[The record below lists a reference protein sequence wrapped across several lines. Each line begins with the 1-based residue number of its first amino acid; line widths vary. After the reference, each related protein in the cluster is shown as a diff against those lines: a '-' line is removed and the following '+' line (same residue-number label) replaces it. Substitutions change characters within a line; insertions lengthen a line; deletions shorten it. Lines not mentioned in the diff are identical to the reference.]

1 MQRYVRRTLQ
11 SVGIGVG
18 VLLLLIVLAFALL
31 DSDVFRHPLERLASA
46 RSGRSVTIAGRLEAH
61 LWSWTPGIVINGLT
75 VGNPPWDS
83 GPPLLKTRQLLMQ
96 VHLLPLLRGQ
106 VIVERLELREPQVY
120 LHRDTKGHAN
130 WTFESQKPS
139 QAPSTK
145 PTRVPI
151 IRNLAV
157 EDGHMRVRDEIL
169 HLDINAKVAAA
180 EKRGADDPHAFHFE
194 GEGSVNR
201 QPLRI
206 EANGGPLV
214 AVDPHR
220 PYPFVLQIVAGDVHL
235 DADGVVRKP
244 FDLGQMGLVFR
255 VSGNDL
261 ADFYYLTQLALPN
274 TPPFKLQA
282 SVERDGNH
290 IRVENLAGR
299 IGDSDLHGR
308 LLVDLTRKRPRLTGE
323 LASAQ
328 LRLKDLAA
336 SLGGK
341 AAGPESPTPTLTKA
355 EKPAT
360 TQAHHVPA
368 PQATVA
374 PDKRLFPDAR
384 LQVNRVRAM
393 DADVRFSAHAI
404 DAGSVNMKEVA
415 LHVKLNEGVLSLEPF
430 EFVMPQGR
438 LYGTLSIDARKQVP
452 DTHLDMHISDIQ
464 LQQFKGKA
472 QPASDAPLEGDLE
485 ARIVMDGRGD
495 SVHDFVSDAS
505 GKVTFVL
512 PHGEMSSAFAELTG
526 IDVANGLGLL
536 LKGND
541 KKVPVRCGVAQ
552 FAVQDG
558 VMRAQTVVFDTQ
570 NVLITGSGDI
580 KLGPEELDMSIKG
593 QPKKPRIGRLH
604 TPIKIH
610 GHLLK
615 PSVGVSAADT
625 VKQGAV
631 AAALGAL
638 ISPLAAVIAFVDP
651 GLAKNADC
659 ASLLASAQSG
669 PAAPRL

>member
-1 MQRYVRRTLQ
+1 MPRYVKRMLQ
-11 SVGIGVG
+11 GIGIAIG
-18 VLLLLIVLAFALL
+18 VLVLLIVLAFALL
-31 DSDVFRHPLERLASA
+31 DSDVFRHPLERYASA
-46 RSGRSVTIAGRLEAH
+46 RTGRSVTLAGRLEAH
-61 LWSWTPGIVINGLT
+61 FWSWTPGIVVNGLT
-75 VGNPPWDS
+75 VGNPPWES
-83 GPPLLKTRQLLMQ
+83 GPPMLRTRQLLVQ

-106 VIVERLELREPQVY
+106 VILERLELREPQVY

-139 QAPSTK
+139 QAPSSK

-151 IRNLAV
+151 IRNLEI
-157 EDGHMRVRDEIL
+157 EDGHMTVRDEIL
-169 HLDINAKVAAA
+169 HLDINAKVAAS
-180 EKRGADDPHAFHFE
+180 EQHGANDPHAFHFE

-201 QPLRI
+201 QPLRV
-206 EANGGPLV
+206 AAHGGPLI
-214 AVDPHR
+214 AVDPNR

-244 FDLGQMGLVFR
+244 FDLGRVGLMLR
-255 VSGNDL
+255 ASGNDL

-274 TPPFKLQA
+274 TPPFRLQA
-282 SVERDGNH
+282 SIERDGNRIH
-290 IRVENLAGR
+290 VDQLTGRV
-299 IGDSDLHGR
+299 GDSDLHGQ
-308 LLVDLTRKRPRLTGE
+308 LLVDLTRKRPRLSGE

-336 SLGGK
+336 SLGSK
-341 AAGPESPTPTLTKA
+341 AAAPTSPTPSLAKT
-355 EKPAT
+355 EHPAA

-368 PQATVA
+368 PSATVA
-374 PDKRLFPDAR
+374 PEKRLFPDAR

-393 DADVRFSAHAI
+393 DADVHFSAHAI
-404 DAGSVNMKEVA
+404 DAGSINMKEVA
-415 LHVKLNEGVLSLEPF
+415 LHVKLKEGVLALEPF

-438 LYGTLSIDARKQVP
+438 LEGTLSIDARNKIP
-452 DTHLDMHISDIQ
+452 ETHLDMRISNIE
-464 LQQFKGKA
+464 LQQFRGKA
-472 QPASDAPLEGDLE
+472 QPASEAPLEGDLQ
-485 ARIVMDGRGD
+485 ARIVMNGGGD
-495 SVHDFVSDAS
+495 SVHDFVADAS

-512 PHGEMSSAFAELTG
+512 PHGEVSSAFAELTG
-526 IDVANGLGLL
+526 IDLANGLGLL
-536 LKGND
+536 LKGSD

-558 VMRAQTVVFDTQ
+558 VMRAQNLVFDTQ
-570 NVLITGSGDI
+570 NVLITGNGDI
-580 KLGPEELDMSIKG
+580 KLGAEELDLSIKG

-604 TPIKIH
+604 TPIKIQ

-615 PSVGVSAADT
+615 PAVGVSAGKT
-625 VKQGAV
+625 LKQGAV

-638 ISPLAAVIAFVDP
+638 ITPLAAVIAFVDP

-669 PAAPRL
+669 AAAPRL

>member
-1 MQRYVRRTLQ
+1 VPRYLKRTLQ
-11 SVGIGVG
+11 GIGIAIG
-18 VLLLLIVLAFALL
+18 VLLILTVLAFALL
-31 DSDVFRHPLERLASA
+31 DSDVFRHPLERYAAA
-46 RSGRSVTIAGRLEAH
+46 RSGRPVTLAGRLEAH

-75 VGNPPWDS
+75 VGNPPWES
-83 GPPLLKTRQLLMQ
+83 GPPMLKTRQLLLQ
-96 VHLLPLLRGQ
+96 VHLLPLLRGR
-106 VIVERLELREPQVY
+106 VIIERLELREPQVY
-120 LHRDTKGHAN
+120 LHRDTQGHAN

-139 QAPSTK
+139 QAPASK

-151 IRNLAV
+151 IRNL
-157 EDGHMRVRDEIL
+157 EIENGHMMVRDEIL
-169 HLDINAKVAAA
+169 HLNINASVAAA
-180 EKRGADDPHAFHFE
+180 EKRGANDPHAFHFA

-201 QPLRI
+201 QPLRV

-214 AVDPHR
+214 AVDPSR
-220 PYPFVLQIVAGDVHL
+220 PYPFVLQIAAGDVHL

-244 FDLGQMGLVFR
+244 FDLGRVGLMFR
-255 VSGNDL
+255 ASGNDL

-274 TPPFKLQA
+274 TPPFRLQA
-282 SVERDGNH
+282 SIERDGNRIH
-290 IRVENLAGR
+290 VEQLAGR
-299 IGDSDLHGR
+299 IGDSDLHGQ
-308 LLVDLTRKRPRLTGE
+308 LLVDLTRKRPRLSGE
-323 LASAQ
+323 LASSQ

-341 AAGPESPTPTLTKA
+341 AAAPASPTPSLAKA
-355 EKPAT
+355 EKPAAT
-360 TQAHHVPA
+360 RAHHAPA
-368 PQATVA
+368 PTATVA
-374 PDKRLFPDAR
+374 PEKRLFPEAR

-404 DAGSVNMKEVA
+404 DAGSINMKEVA
-415 LHVKLNEGVLSLEPF
+415 LHVKLKEGVLALEPF

-438 LYGTLSIDARKQVP
+438 LYGTLSIDARHQVP
-452 DTHLDMHISDIQ
+452 DTHLDMRLSDVQ
-464 LQQFKGKA
+464 LQQFRGKG
-472 QPASDAPLEGDLE
+472 QPASDAPLEGDVQ

-495 SVHDFVSDAS
+495 SVHDFVADAS

-512 PHGEMSSAFAELTG
+512 PHGEVSSAFAELTG
-526 IDVANGLGLL
+526 IDIANGLGLL
-536 LKGND
+536 LKGHEQ
-541 KKVPVRCGVAQ
+541 KVPVRCGVAQ

-558 VMRAQTVVFDTQ
+558 VMRAQNLVVDTQ
-570 NVLITGSGDI
+570 NVLITGNGDI

-593 QPKKPRIGRLH
+593 RPKKPRIGRLH
-604 TPIKIH
+604 TPIEIH

-615 PSVGVSAADT
+615 PAVGVSAGKT
-625 VKQGAV
+625 LKQGAV

-638 ISPLAAVIAFVDP
+638 ITPLAAVLAFVDP